1 MKVFSHNTEGGLFTD
16 IADAL
21 SKNPDNPE
29 KDLFSILN
37 KLEDYRNQ
45 EGHFHFKLCYPEL
58 QGVNGGNCNE
68 WTQSSNPVS
77 QGTVSKFRPISIEF
91 PKDGL
96 ERSWGGLGRS
106 NWDETNA
113 LLDDT
118 GTDSKW
124 WSAIGAM
131 KYHGNGTTFPG
142 PFPNYVTR
150 VELFIAIGNG

>member
-1 MKVFSHNTEGGLFTD
+1 MFTD
-16 IADAL
+16 ITDAL

-29 KDLFSILN
+29 ADLFSILN
-37 KLEDYRNQ
+37 KLNHYRNP

-58 QGVNGGNCNE
+58 QGVNGGHCNE
-68 WTQSSNPVS
+68 WTQSSNPVV

-106 NWDETNA
+106 DWVIDDYA
-113 LLDDT
+113 SLLDDT
-118 GTDSKW
+118 GTEGNW

-131 KYHGNGTTFPG
+131 KYYGRNGEHTIPG
-142 PFPNYVTR
+142 PLLNYVTR
-150 VELFIAIGNG
+150 VELFIATGK